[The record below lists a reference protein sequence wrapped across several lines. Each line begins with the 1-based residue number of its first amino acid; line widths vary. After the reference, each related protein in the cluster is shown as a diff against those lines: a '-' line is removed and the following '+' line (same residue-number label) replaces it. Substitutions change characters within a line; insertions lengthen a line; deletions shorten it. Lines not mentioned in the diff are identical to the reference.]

1 MANDDFE
8 VGDEVRWNWGSGTAH
23 GTIGEKFTERVTRTI
38 KGEEVVREAT
48 DGEPAYLLEQDDGD
62 EVLKS
67 GSEIEPA

>member
-8 VGDEVRWNWGSGTAH
+8 VGDEVRWNWGSGTAY

-38 KGEEVVREAT
+38 TGEEVVREAT
-48 DGEPAYLLEQDDGD
+48 DDEPAYLLEQDDGD